1 MTTVQTTTLAQQMN
15 SLIQIQQELDSLNEK
30 QKELRQ
36 HKNNL
41 QDSIIQYMKEN
52 DMDHRSVK
60 MGNHQMYIAS
70 RKQYSGITFHYLDKM
85 LGNIIPDE
93 NQKSYVL
100 KYLRENRE
108 IKDVPELRLKHI
120 H

>member
-36 HKNNL
+36 QKNNL

-108 IKDVPELRLKHI
+108 IKDVPELRLKNI